1 MQRTGQMLLL
11 KKGSKEGIMIAL
23 THPDEGVQL
32 GNPLMTDRGQLLMN
46 SDRQF
51 MMAQLIPAIVVP
63 VCVTMVGLYDPLLV
77 PMHDRELSNVVQSSS
92 NSVWICSQC
101 NKS

>member
-1 MQRTGQMLLL
+1 ML

-51 MMAQLIPAIVVP
+51 MMTQLIPAIVVP
-63 VCVTMVGLYDPLLV
+63 ICVTTMVGLLLMPV
-77 PMHDRELSNVVQSSS
+77 TRSSLLCMTGS
-92 NSVWICSQC
+92 
-101 NKS
+101 

>member
-1 MQRTGQMLLL
+1 
-11 KKGSKEGIMIAL
+11 MIAL
-23 THPDEGVQL
+23 THPDKGAQL

-63 VCVTMVGLYDPLLV
+63 VTMVGLLLM
-77 PMHDRELSNVVQSSS
+77 PITRSSFLYMTGS
-92 NSVWICSQC
+92 
-101 NKS
+101 